1 MWRGDPVGKAAAPR
15 RRGRVRAAGETGGD
29 DWFFFLIW
37 IIYTIIRHGFT

>member
-29 DWFFFLIW
+29 DWFFFFNLDH
-37 IIYTIIRHGFT
+37 TIIRHGFT